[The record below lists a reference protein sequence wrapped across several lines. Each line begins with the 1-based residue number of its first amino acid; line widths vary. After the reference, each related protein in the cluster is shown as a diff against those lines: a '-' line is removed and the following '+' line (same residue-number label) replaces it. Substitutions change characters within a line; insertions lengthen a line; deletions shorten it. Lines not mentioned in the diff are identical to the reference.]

1 MRMLV
6 RSGKKDSVEDR
17 SCVFD
22 HLPFT
27 GAVWSEV
34 RNRKRLR
41 TDLVLE
47 EHIGHHHPLPVEG
60 EGSDEAHSDDCSS
73 AKER

>member
-1 MRMLV
+1 MMRMIWWKTGLMPV
-6 RSGKKDSVEDR
+6 
-17 SCVFD
+17 D

-47 EHIGHHHPLPVEG
+47 EHIGLHHSLPVEG
-60 EGSDEAHSDDCSS
+60 EGHDEAHSDDCSS
-73 AKER
+73 A